1 MTDEGFRRAET
12 PDEDP
17 RGKTSD
23 DYEREWGD
31 LDEKVI
37 LAQIL
42 TELTQIR
49 VLLSEGA
56 DEPRDGSSGGESY
69 ECVKCGTV
77 VPAGGRERHAEKE
90 HNAPPGVA
98 EQLFEVVE

>member
-1 MTDEGFRRAET
+1 MTEKTDDE
-12 PDEDP
+12 
-17 RGKTSD
+17 
-23 DYEREWGD
+23 YEREWED

-49 VLLSEGA
+49 VLLSDGVDGA
-56 DEPRDGSSGGESY
+56 RDDSNSVESY

-77 VPAGGRERHAEKE
+77 VPAGGRERHASKE
-90 HNAPPGVA
+90 HAAPPGMA
-98 EQLFEVVE
+98 ETLFEPATSHVA